1 MIKSYTEQFVN
12 ESTILNTKIL
22 FNNYTPLHIAWDVKQ
37 NVMNKLEI
45 VKKAV
50 QDLVV
55 LQNEL
60 EHPEAVILL
69 SAIRDDE
76 NSMHATGVLVG
87 CKHGMELV
95 LYQTAKQNP
104 EFLKAMKKALKKVK
118 YDDDH
123 LLDEL
128 FNHINN

>member
-1 MIKSYTEQFVN
+1 
-12 ESTILNTKIL
+12 
-22 FNNYTPLHIAWDVKQ
+22 
-37 NVMNKLEI
+37 MNKLEI

-50 QDLVV
+50 ADLAV

-60 EHPEAVILL
+60 EHPEAVMLL
-69 SAIRDDE
+69 SATRDEGD
-76 NSMHATGVLVG
+76 NMYATGVLIG

-104 EFLKAMKKALKKVK
+104 EFLKAMKKALKHVK
-118 YDDDH
+118 HDDDH